1 MTVFSSILDF
11 KPDLGEKNSGEILV
25 ERGAYID
32 TKELVER
39 MLNAGDI
46 LASQEKLLYD
56 YNKDFK
62 PGDFD
67 EYNVARDGWSDIVDI
82 QEQQAQ
88 VLNSLAEKEKNFKK
102 ALVEME
108 RKKVEAQ
115 ILANQQAQTE
125 NLNSPINKVGE

>member
-1 MTVFSSILDF
+1 MFKQVINFKLDA
-11 KPDLGEKNSGEILV
+11 GEINSGEVLV
-25 ERGAYID
+25 ERGAYVD

-56 YNKDFK
+56 YNKDFHQ
-62 PGDFD
+62 GDFD

-82 QEQQAQ
+82 QNQQKA
-88 VLNSLAEKEKNFKK
+88 VLEKLQEKESNFKS
-102 ALVEME
+102 ALKELE

-115 ILANQQAQTE
+115 VLANMQAKEQTAQ
-125 NLNSPINKVGE
+125 STVNKEAE